1 MRKIT
6 MERIKIN
13 TSIPA
18 ILTDFE
24 QTGNEQ
30 FSRAKLKVFYIGE
43 TADKRLFTEDFS
55 KSIVKSLPYTPVV
68 SHYDKEK
75 EDFVGHAEQQNIY
88 GIVDPL
94 IKPTFEEIE
103 GKTWAVCG
111 VVLYTERPDET
122 GEIASKIVGKP
133 HSLELNPKTIQY
145 KLNYDKY
152 RKLKNIEFTSGE
164 FVGVSVLG
172 SDQQPAFTGSGFFAM
187 DADFSNKMDLL
198 KNYLKNCAEENRMD
212 ARILN
217 FVELSWGEKT
227 SKLYDALDATYGNG
241 CTWIVDMYDE
251 YLVCHLYHPETESCE
266 LVKVNYSF
274 DDNGECTLGTV
285 VPVRVVYEEVKE
297 PNPNASLENG
307 NGENGE
313 PTEPVASGEGEAPV
327 SGNAQVEEG
336 AAASEPPVDG
346 LTNAEENPANS
357 EPEGAG
363 EGEGNAEPTNEPA
376 NLENQPAQEGE
387 PLNPSTEDLSN
398 ATTTAEQTNEPNKE
412 GVDGQSDTSTFTE
425 SEKAELEALR
435 RNEKVN
441 LVNSYASDLGE
452 EVIAK
457 YLADVD
463 NFTKDELELAL
474 LKQYRELEKT
484 AKKPTMKAF
493 RIINENN
500 TNSRRTI
507 EELVAQYKNKN

>member
-1 MRKIT
+1 

-18 ILTDFE
+18 MLTDFE
-24 QTGNEQ
+24 QTENEQ

-55 KSIVKSLPYTPVV
+55 KDIVKSLPYTPVV

-94 IKPTFEEIE
+94 IKPTFEDIE

-152 RKLKNIEFTSGE
+152 RKLKNIEFTKGD

-172 SDQQPAFTGSGFFAM
+172 SDQQPAFTGSGFFAA
-187 DADFSNKMDLL
+187 DAEFSNKMNLL
-198 KNYLKNCAEENRMD
+198 KNYINQNCAEENRMD

-227 SKLYDALDATYGNG
+227 SKIYDAMDATYGVG
-241 CTWIVDMYDE
+241 CSWIVDMYDE
-251 YLVCHLYHPETESCE
+251 YFVCHLYHPETESCE

-285 VPVRVVYEEVKE
+285 VPVRVVYEEIKE
-297 PNPNASLENG
+297 PNPNASLE
-307 NGENGE
+307 GEQ
-313 PTEPVASGEGEAPV
+313 PTELVANTEGEQQPV
-327 SGNAQVEEG
+327 STNAETTPVEGEQ
-336 AAASEPPVDG
+336 AASEPPVEG
-346 LTNAEENPANS
+346 ITNAEENSATS

-363 EGEGNAEPTNEPA
+363 EGTAEQQPSEPA
-376 NLENQPAQEGE
+376 NLENQPTDNGEGAQ
-387 PLNPSTEDLSN
+387 PTDNEDLSN
-398 ATTTAEQTNEPNKE
+398 ATNTTSEPNKE

-441 LVNSYASDLGE
+441 LIKSFASDLGE

-457 YLADVD
+457 YLTDVD

-474 LKQYRELEKT
+474 LKQFREIEKT
-484 AKKPTMKAF
+484 VKKPTMKAF
-493 RIINENN
+493 RRFNENN
-500 TNSRRTI
+500 TNSSRTI

>member
-1 MRKIT
+1 

-18 ILTDFE
+18 MLTDFE
-24 QTGNEQ
+24 QTKNEQ

-43 TADKRLFTEDFS
+43 TADKRLFTEEFS
-55 KSIVKSLPYTPVV
+55 KEIVKSLPYTPVV

-94 IKPTFEEIE
+94 IKPTFEDIE

-122 GEIASKIVGKP
+122 GAIAKKIIGQP

-145 KLNYDKY
+145 KINYDKY

-172 SDQQPAFTGSGFFAM
+172 SDQQPAFTGSGFFAA

-198 KNYLKNCAEENRMD
+198 KNYLKDCAEENRMD

-227 SKLYDALDATYGNG
+227 NKIYDAMDATYGAG
-241 CTWIVDMYDE
+241 SSWIVDMYDT
-251 YLVCHLYHPETESCE
+251 YFVCHLYHSETDSCE

-285 VPVRVVYEEVKE
+285 VPVRVVYEEIKE
-297 PNPNASLENG
+297 VSSNASLEV
-307 NGENGE
+307 EQT
-313 PTEPVASGEGEAPV
+313 TEPVANAEGEEIV
-327 SGNAQVEEG
+327 SANAEEVPSVEGEPI
-336 AAASEPPVDG
+336 ASEPEPTE
-346 LTNAEENPANS
+346 TNAEEFSDAS
-357 EPEGAG
+357 EPEV
-363 EGEGNAEPTNEPA
+363 EGEESAEPA
-376 NLENQPAQEGE
+376 NLEEQP
-387 PLNPSTEDLSN
+387 TEDGEEVVQEVNEEVVSD
-398 ATTTAEQTNEPNKE
+398 ATITTNEPNEE

-441 LVNSYASDLGE
+441 LINSFASDLGE

-474 LKQYRELEKT
+474 LKQYREIEKT

-493 RIINENN
+493 RIISENN
-500 TNSRRTI
+500 ANTRPTI
-507 EELVAQYKNKN
+507 EELVERYKNKN